1 MNKLRASIIL
11 FPERVKAR
19 NSGYDLV
26 AFIRGKDDKS
36 NRVQIYLKKSDNG
49 DFYDVGTANPARK
62 TAFTKKNPLWERTP
76 NVQSSTDDPH
86 ALNRAEADDEK
97 GKREGETVKP
107 ETRDSETKN
116 PSRREGEQSAD
127 PEKGGTKIFQGDAS

>member
-19 NSGYDLV
+19 NGGYDLV
-26 AFIRGKDDKS
+26 AFIRGKNDKS

-97 GKREGETVKP
+97 MPKTARK
-107 ETRDSETKN
+107 SN
-116 PSRREGEQSAD
+116 PFSTRRESREIKLSF
-127 PEKGGTKIFQGDAS
+127 ER